1 MANQKSSRTSYRI
14 ITIGR
19 QFGAGGRTVG
29 KMVAEQLGI
38 DFYDKELIVEAA
50 KTSGLPDQLLD
61 HMDEQHTASLLYSL
75 VMNAQV
81 PKLFAAG
88 KPIELLAYDAQIA
101 SVKAVAAKGPCV
113 IVGRAAD
120 CILRDAY
127 DVVSVF
133 LTAPL
138 PDRIHHV
145 IQRDAVSEKEASQKI
160 ARLDKARASFYNS
173 FSERKWGDASNYD
186 LCLNASC
193 IGMSDCAGMIL
204 HFLKHVKSAK

>member
-81 PKLFAAG
+81 PKLLCRRKTDRTAG
-88 KPIELLAYDAQIA
+88 L
-101 SVKAVAAKGPCV
+101 
-113 IVGRAAD
+113 
-120 CILRDAY
+120 
-127 DVVSVF
+127 
-133 LTAPL
+133 
-138 PDRIHHV
+138 
-145 IQRDAVSEKEASQKI
+145 
-160 ARLDKARASFYNS
+160 
-173 FSERKWGDASNYD
+173 
-186 LCLNASC
+186 
-193 IGMSDCAGMIL
+193 
-204 HFLKHVKSAK
+204 